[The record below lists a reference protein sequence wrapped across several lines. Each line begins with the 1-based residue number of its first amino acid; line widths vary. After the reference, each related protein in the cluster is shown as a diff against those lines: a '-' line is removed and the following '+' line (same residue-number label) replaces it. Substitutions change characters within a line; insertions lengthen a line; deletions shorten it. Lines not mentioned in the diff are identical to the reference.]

1 MVETTKAIVFSSIKY
16 AEADLIVTC
25 FTQSSGLKTYLLRGI
40 LKSRKGRLKPSYF
53 QPLTQLE
60 IVANHKNK
68 GTLESI
74 KEVKVLHPY
83 TTLHTDIV
91 KSSLVMFLSEMLKNS
106 ILEQEANQGLYLF
119 LEASFQWL
127 DHHEDIANFHTLFLL
142 KLTAYL
148 GFYPDT
154 SEAHLPYFNLSE
166 GTFGTEDFSIYC
178 ETGQRVE
185 ALKQFFGIHFDA
197 ICSVKLSKNQRMD
210 VLDLVLEYY
219 QLHLHGY
226 KKPKSLAVL
235 QQLFN

>member
-1 MVETTKAIVFSSIKY
+1 M
-16 AEADLIVTC
+16 
-25 FTQSSGLKTYLLRGI
+25 
-40 LKSRKGRLKPSYF
+40 
-53 QPLTQLE
+53 
-60 IVANHKNK
+60 
-68 GTLESI
+68 
-74 KEVKVLHPY
+74 LHPY

-106 ILEQEANQGLYLF
+106 ILEQEVNQRLYEF

-127 DHHEDIANFHTLFLL
+127 DHHEDIGNFHTLFLL

-154 SEAHLPYFNLSE
+154 SGAELPYFNLSE
-166 GTFGTEDFSIYC
+166 GTFETEDISIYC
-178 ETGQRVE
+178 ETGPRVE
-185 ALKQFFGIHFDA
+185 VLKQFFGINFDA
-197 ICSVKLSKNQRMD
+197 ICSVKLSKNQRRD
-210 VLDLVLEYY
+210 VLDLMLEYY

>member
-1 MVETTKAIVFSSIKY
+1 MLETTKAIVFSSIKY

-25 FTQSSGLKTYLLRGI
+25 FTYSSGLKTYLLRGI
-40 LKSRKGRLKPSYF
+40 LKSKKGRLKPSYF

-74 KEVKVLHPY
+74 KEVKVLYPY
-83 TTLHTDIV
+83 TTLHTDVV
-91 KSSLVMFLSEMLKNS
+91 KTSLVMFLSEMLKNA
-106 ILEQEANQGLYLF
+106 IVEQEVNQGLYLF

-154 SEAHLPYFNLSE
+154 SSADLPYFNLLE
-166 GTFGTEDFSIYC
+166 GSFGTEDFSIYC
-178 ETGQRVE
+178 ETGPRVE
-185 ALKQFFGIHFDA
+185 TLKQFFGIHFDA
-197 ICSVKLSKNQRMD
+197 ICSVKLSKTQRRD
-210 VLDLVLEYY
+210 VLDLVLDYY
-219 QLHLHGY
+219 QLHLQGY

>member
-25 FTQSSGLKTYLLRGI
+25 FTKSSGLKTYLLRGV
-40 LKSRKGRLKPSYF
+40 LKSRKGALKPSYF

-74 KEVKVLHPY
+74 KEVKVLYPY

-91 KSSLVMFLSEMLKNS
+91 KSSLVMFLSEMLKNT
-106 ILEQEANQGLYLF
+106 ILEEETNEGLYLF

-127 DHHEDIANFHTLFLL
+127 DHHEGIANFHTLFLL

-154 SEAHLPYFNLSE
+154 SAAHLPYFNLAD
-166 GTFGTEDFSIYC
+166 GTFETEDFSVYC
-178 ETGQRVE
+178 ETGLRV
-185 ALKQFFGIHFDA
+185 AGLKQFFGINFDT
-197 ICSVKLSKNQRMD
+197 ISSLDLTKTQRMD
-210 VLDLVLEYY
+210 VLHLVLEYY